1 MEKKQEPPKLF
12 KLLAIFLTI
21 IAILFIILL
30 LFGFPLFLSYII
42 VDRLNIF
49 LLSSI
54 FKIKAILI
62 VCDILIGGVIF
73 VSYEW
78 ILYIILKKSGMREF
92 LKENEGEKK

>member
-1 MEKKQEPPKLF
+1 MEKKQETPKSF

-42 VDRLNIF
+42 VDRLNLF

-54 FKIKAILI
+54 FKIKAVLI

-73 VSYEW
+73 VLYEW
-78 ILYIILKKSGMREF
+78 ILYIALKKSGMREF
-92 LKENEGEKK
+92 LKENKGENK